1 MAANEEIG
9 YSGEDVP
16 THAPK
21 KFTLNQVV
29 GPRSALVSWDS
40 VSPSSIRGEFK
51 GYKIQT
57 WTEESGEEKFR
68 EIISM
73 QPDSTQQLLGSLK
86 PNSRN
91 FARVLAFNGAY
102 NGPPSN
108 IIEIVT
114 PEGVPGSVDSLHC
127 YPMGSSALLLE
138 WKPPQEINGVLTG
151 YRIYFQEV
159 TGESE
164 LGLKEERSPQIGKDK
179 EKAKLAGLKPHS
191 KYRVTIKATTKPGEG
206 HPYYTDCD
214 TNPLATKPPSEPRY
228 FITFY
233 KYNDIPAYL

>member
-29 GPRSALVSWDS
+29 GPRSALVTWDS
-40 VSPSSIRGEFK
+40 VPPASIRGEFK

-108 IIEIVT
+108 IIEIGKKK
-114 PEGVPGSVDSLHC
+114 P
-127 YPMGSSALLLE
+127 ALKNMTNLL
-138 WKPPQEINGVLTG
+138 
-151 YRIYFQEV
+151 
-159 TGESE
+159 
-164 LGLKEERSPQIGKDK
+164 
-179 EKAKLAGLKPHS
+179 
-191 KYRVTIKATTKPGEG
+191 
-206 HPYYTDCD
+206 
-214 TNPLATKPPSEPRY
+214 
-228 FITFY
+228 
-233 KYNDIPAYL
+233 